1 MGGVLESRGGVMEME
16 LELELE
22 LSMGLGT
29 CAPGVIDVCD
39 CLNC

>member
-1 MGGVLESRGGVMEME
+1 MLESRGEVME